1 MEIIVIEK
9 SKNKI
14 IFELKGEDHT
24 FSNAL
29 KDALMKTK
37 HVEIATYDV
46 EHPLVSSP
54 RFIVETDG
62 ADPVKCLQDAA
73 KTLQKEIGSLRD
85 SVKKLK

>member
-1 MEIIVIEK
+1 MNIDVVEQK
-9 SKNKI
+9 KNKI

-29 KDALMKTK
+29 KDALLKTK
-37 HVEIATYDV
+37 HVEIATYDI

-62 ADPVKCLQDAA
+62 ADPVKVLQDAV
-73 KTLQKEIGSLRD
+73 KTLEKELSKTRD
-85 SVKKLK
+85 AVKKLK